1 MALILAVASP
11 SIDLKAVTTVA
22 GNTTLEHTTK
32 NALRVLELLQ
42 VGDVP
47 VARGAQAPLA
57 RPLETAQVMH
67 GEDGLAGTDPFAPL
81 VDGAHSTLVYLS
93 ATELIQ
99 KVTADTNGQVTL
111 VATGPLTNVA
121 TYLNSNDPNIRKL
134 DRIVLMGGA
143 IGLGNWTPAA
153 EFNIWVDPEAARIV
167 FESGIPLTMIG
178 LEVTHE
184 AIVTPSDIEVWRE
197 LGAIGEFV
205 AAMMDHFV
213 GFHISEFGWPGAP
226 LHDAV
231 TIAHLI
237 DPSLV
242 RTQDMNVQIE
252 VDSPLCRG
260 RTVADELGVTGVA
273 SNAEVGLEIDRDR
286 FVTLVTEHLSLLA

>member
-1 MALILAVASP
+1 
-11 SIDLKAVTTVA
+11 
-22 GNTTLEHTTK
+22 
-32 NALRVLELLQ
+32 
-42 VGDVP
+42 
-47 VARGAQAPLA
+47 
-57 RPLETAQVMH
+57 
-67 GEDGLAGTDPFAPL
+67 
-81 VDGAHSTLVYLS
+81 
-93 ATELIQ
+93 
-99 KVTADTNGQVTL
+99 
-111 VATGPLTNVA
+111 
-121 TYLNSNDPNIRKL
+121 
-134 DRIVLMGGA
+134 
-143 IGLGNWTPAA
+143 
-153 EFNIWVDPEAARIV
+153 
-167 FESGIPLTMIG
+167 
-178 LEVTHE
+178 VTHE